1 MNVKKKPTIKEI
13 SRAILELN
21 SRTNTLHTMLLDL
34 EKAFSLYVDME
45 KKNEKF
51 SKYID
56 KKVKEWKK
64 ENDAKAN
71 GKADGQDISAG
82 TAASNLSGWSTSSNW
97 IFHFATVT
105 ASNNSARSNI
115 VFNFG
120 QDGTFIGT
128 QSAGGN
134 SDGNGIGNF
143 KHSVPSGYLALCTS
157 NLGS

>member
-21 SRTNTLHTMLLDL
+21 NRTNTLHTMLLDL

-71 GKADGQDISAG
+71 GKADEPNLQGDTDGESSG
-82 TAASNLSGWSTSSNW
+82 TKRVRKKKS
-97 IFHFATVT
+97 
-105 ASNNSARSNI
+105 
-115 VFNFG
+115 
-120 QDGTFIGT
+120 
-128 QSAGGN
+128 
-134 SDGNGIGNF
+134 
-143 KHSVPSGYLALCTS
+143 
-157 NLGS
+157 

>member
-21 SRTNTLHTMLLDL
+21 NRTNTLHTMLLDL

-64 ENDAKAN
+64 ENDAKNYINIIAKRYLTDF
-71 GKADGQDISAG
+71 GGER
-82 TAASNLSGWSTSSNW
+82 LS
-97 IFHFATVT
+97 
-105 ASNNSARSNI
+105 
-115 VFNFG
+115 
-120 QDGTFIGT
+120 
-128 QSAGGN
+128 
-134 SDGNGIGNF
+134 
-143 KHSVPSGYLALCTS
+143 L
-157 NLGS
+157 

>member
-71 GKADGQDISAG
+71 GKADKP
-82 TAASNLSGWSTSSNW
+82 NLQGDTDGESSR
-97 IFHFATVT
+97 TEGVRKKK
-105 ASNNSARSNI
+105 S
-115 VFNFG
+115 
-120 QDGTFIGT
+120 
-128 QSAGGN
+128 
-134 SDGNGIGNF
+134 
-143 KHSVPSGYLALCTS
+143 
-157 NLGS
+157 